1 MELIHLIDVL
11 ANTDML
17 RIIKDGAD
25 VFVGWLGTFVA
36 EKELLQK
43 YGGQKV
49 KQFKI
54 VTEVRHKR
62 WKELGLMQPL
72 QPEETP
78 DFRFSDL
85 QMKLYYTIYIGN

>member
-25 VFVGWLGTFVA
+25 VFVGWLGVFVA

-49 KQFKI
+49 KRFKV

-78 DFRFSDL
+78 GYAFSDL
-85 QMKLYYTIYIGN
+85 QLKLYHTIYL